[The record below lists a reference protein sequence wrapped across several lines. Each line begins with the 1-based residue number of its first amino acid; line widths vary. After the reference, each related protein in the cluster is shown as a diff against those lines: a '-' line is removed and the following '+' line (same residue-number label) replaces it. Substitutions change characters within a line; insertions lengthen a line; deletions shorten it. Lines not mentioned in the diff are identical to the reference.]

1 MREVTIDMGA
11 VYCAIQMR
19 RILTNQ
25 VDTLIPCSLCWCLFF
40 IHCSFETRSG
50 FTSENFFR
58 VTSVRVWY
66 LFLLLLPLSLKP
78 ER

>member
-50 FTSENFFR
+50 FTSEISLESQVLEYGICFCSYF
-58 VTSVRVWY
+58 
-66 LFLLLLPLSLKP
+66 LFH
-78 ER
+78 